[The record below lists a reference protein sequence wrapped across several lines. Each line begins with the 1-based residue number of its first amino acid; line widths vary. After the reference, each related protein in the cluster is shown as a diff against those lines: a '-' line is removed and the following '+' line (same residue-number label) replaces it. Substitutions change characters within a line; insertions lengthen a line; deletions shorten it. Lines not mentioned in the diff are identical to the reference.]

1 MEDRVPL
8 VDLGDWKEERR
19 EGAPGLGPPLWSGDL
34 PMGTRGRNTSVTLGC
49 VFLWAQDS
57 GGRLGHVELAQKP
70 GDWSGASPGARQ
82 PSLLSLCTESIFA
95 NDSTERQRGFL
106 PGCFWGAA
114 MQAEPMKDG
123 QIGGGQNRAAGSGC
137 SQQAR
142 SATLPPP
149 TLPLSPQ
156 LYQSI
161 VWSSPEVLGTS
172 LATVVCT
179 VACWSCDNAEAGGL
193 QARSL
198 YSVPSQALCQG

>member
-1 MEDRVPL
+1 
-8 VDLGDWKEERR
+8 
-19 EGAPGLGPPLWSGDL
+19 
-34 PMGTRGRNTSVTLGC
+34 
-49 VFLWAQDS
+49 
-57 GGRLGHVELAQKP
+57 
-70 GDWSGASPGARQ
+70 
-82 PSLLSLCTESIFA
+82 
-95 NDSTERQRGFL
+95 
-106 PGCFWGAA
+106 